1 MKHLARIA
9 TLQRT
14 IKKPARFNTARVLLV
29 ACGLWLAACGLQLE
43 GYAFRLPL
51 KNADNSAPHSSAN
64 TPPSTC
70 MRWFIHG

>member
-1 MKHLARIA
+1 MKHLARTA
-9 TLQRT
+9 TPQRT
-14 IKKPARFNTARVLLV
+14 IKKPARFNTARVLL
-29 ACGLWLAACGLQLE
+29 AACGLQLE
-43 GYAFRLPL
+43 GYAFRLTL